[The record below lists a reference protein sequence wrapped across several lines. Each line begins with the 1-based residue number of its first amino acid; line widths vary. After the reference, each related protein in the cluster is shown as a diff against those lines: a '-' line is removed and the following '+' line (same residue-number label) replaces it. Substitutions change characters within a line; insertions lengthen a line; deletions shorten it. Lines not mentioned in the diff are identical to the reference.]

1 MEYCRKW
8 TRSVNNEI
16 ENFRLFYTYK
26 QGHNPF
32 FSFTC
37 FFSFKLPYRLHAVL
51 VHEGQASGGHYWAYI
66 QDPSQQRWC
75 KFNDITVS
83 EVTWEE
89 VSRESLGSY
98 RNVSAY
104 CLMYIDARR
113 EGCIGAGGSIH
124 ELPLDL
130 KELVDKDNAEFENEM
145 RDWDEKQ
152 LAKTGKSGDSICPFW
167 LYLKKKRP
175 VQKVQPKQKF
185 RKEEEKNK
193 KIIMIL

>member
-1 MEYCRKW
+1 MPEG
-8 TRSVNNEI
+8 RSWNIVENELALLI
-16 ENFRLFYTYK
+16 TKLKTLGFSICANRDIT
-26 QGHNPF
+26 F
-32 FSFTC
+32 FSVLRA

-167 LYLKKKRP
+167 LYKKKKATRS
-175 VQKVQPKQKF
+175 KGTT
-185 RKEEEKNK
+185 
-193 KIIMIL
+193 

>member
-1 MEYCRKW
+1 
-8 TRSVNNEI
+8 
-16 ENFRLFYTYK
+16 
-26 QGHNPF
+26 
-32 FSFTC
+32 
-37 FFSFKLPYRLHAVL
+37 
-51 VHEGQASGGHYWAYI
+51 
-66 QDPSQQRWC
+66 
-75 KFNDITVS
+75 
-83 EVTWEE
+83 
-89 VSRESLGSY
+89 
-98 RNVSAY
+98 
-104 CLMYIDARR
+104 MYIDARR